1 VESHYWKSNFHFF
14 HVTFCIIHFSRN
26 PEEIKQILVTKSK
39 RFQKSPEVSNVASSL
54 FGDTNVFS
62 STGGEDWKRHRTLSN
77 PAFSDSNLISIFSS
91 HIIPQIQTFKNYV
104 KENISKGTNE
114 VNLTNAFACLT
125 FDIIANAGF
134 GFDSSTLTSGDTKLL
149 DYSNALLGSINTLIA
164 VPPFMRK
171 WILKLGIGNY
181 WIDFITNMVNSRE
194 KEVNQLKDEFDK
206 NDLLSQLI
214 TARDENAKL
223 STSELISNAGV
234 FMIAG
239 HETTSNTLQW
249 SLFYIACNPE
259 VQLKVQKECDSF
271 NFSDKSSWE
280 EYSTHFQY
288 IKCVMNEALRLKTPA
303 FLQIRNSLEDVF
315 LDDFFI
321 PKGVMKIILI

>member
-1 VESHYWKSNFHFF
+1 
-14 HVTFCIIHFSRN
+14 
-26 PEEIKQILVTKSK
+26 LVTKSK
-39 RFQKSPEVSNVASSL
+39 RFQKSPEISHVASSL

-62 STGGEDWKRHRTLSN
+62 STGGEEWKKHRTLSN

-91 HIIPQIQTFKNYV
+91 HIIPEIQIFKNYV

-114 VNLTNAFACLT
+114 INLTNTFASLT
-125 FDIIANAGF
+125 FDIISNAGF
-134 GFDSSTLTSGDTKLL
+134 GFDSATLTSGDTKLL
-149 DYSNALLGSINTLIA
+149 DYSNNLLGSINTLVA

-171 WILKLGIGNY
+171 WILKLGTGTN
-181 WIDFITNMVNSRE
+181 WINFITKMVTSRE

-206 NDLLSQLI
+206 NDLLSRLI
-214 TARDENAKL
+214 TARDEDSKL
-223 STSELISNAGV
+223 TTSELISNAGV

-271 NFSDKSSWE
+271 NFNDKNSWE
-280 EYSTHFQY
+280 EYSSHFQY
-288 IKCVMNEALRLKTPA
+288 VKCVMNEALRLKTPA
-303 FLQIRNSLEDVF
+303 FLQIRNSLEDVY

-321 PKGVMKIILI
+321 PKGVMDIILN

>member
-1 VESHYWKSNFHFF
+1 
-14 HVTFCIIHFSRN
+14 
-26 PEEIKQILVTKSK
+26 LVTKSK
-39 RFQKSPEVSNVASSL
+39 KFQKSPEISNSLL

-62 STGGEDWKRHRTLSN
+62 SAGGEVWKRHRTLSN
-77 PAFSDSNLISIFSS
+77 PAFSDSNLISVFSS

-104 KENISKGTNE
+104 KENVSKGTNE
-114 VNLTNAFACLT
+114 INLTSSFGCLT

-134 GFDSSTLTSGDTKLL
+134 GYDSSTLISGDTKLL
-149 DYSNALLGSINTLIA
+149 DYSNALLASINKFIF

-171 WILKLGIGNY
+171 WILKFGLGNK
-181 WIDFITNMVNSRE
+181 WIDFITDMVNSRE

-206 NDLLSQLI
+206 NDLLSLLI

-239 HETTSNTLQW
+239 HETTSNALQW
-249 SLFYIACNPE
+249 SLFYIARNPE

-271 NFSDKSSWE
+271 DFSDKRTWE
-280 EYSTHFQY
+280 EYSAHFQY

-303 FLQIRNSLEDVF
+303 FLQIRNSLEDVS

-321 PKGVMKIILI
+321 PKGVMKLI